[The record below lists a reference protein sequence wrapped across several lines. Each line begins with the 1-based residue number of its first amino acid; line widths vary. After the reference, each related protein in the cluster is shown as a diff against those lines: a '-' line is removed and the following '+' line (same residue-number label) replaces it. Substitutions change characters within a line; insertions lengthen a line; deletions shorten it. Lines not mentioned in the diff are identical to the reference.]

1 MHKKTRTALA
11 AVAAAALT
19 GGLLTLTASTAVAA
33 DGTLVAKA
41 DFNKDGKGDVATS
54 AAWAHVGGKEGAG
67 QVVALYGTSTGVNS
81 TKRTVISQD
90 TSGVPGSAEADD
102 MFGYETAYGDF
113 NADGYDDLAVG
124 APGEATTA
132 GEFAGSVTLLWGTAS
147 GLTGTGAVTLKDP
160 AAGADRMWGYTLAA
174 GDFDAD
180 GRTDLA
186 IGGSDTT
193 LFVYKGGF
201 TKTGGTGGHYAVDL
215 PLLEGAWKLHAGDVN
230 NDRATDLVVNGDALP
245 DLSAPTDEL
254 ETYVPEQN
262 TLLFGGA
269 SGLTAD
275 GHQSLRPGLITGI
288 GDINGDKFGDIVS
301 GLSLNAAWEDGEPIP
316 YGAKGGK
323 VWISYGSATGVG
335 KIAGITQDTSG
346 VPGASETDDGFGASL
361 DLGNVNG
368 DAYLDLVVGVPGE
381 SVDGHGETGSVVVLY
396 GTATGITGTGA
407 QSFHQGSAGVPGDNE
422 AGDWLGVDVKLDDVT
437 GDGKADLVAGSDE
450 NGNGAV
456 LYMPA
461 SGGKITATGSRSIS
475 PSSVGVSTTGYPS
488 FGWSFAD

>member
-19 GGLLTLTASTAVAA
+19 GGLLTFAASTAVAA

-41 DFNKDGKGDVATS
+41 DFNKDKKGDIATT
-54 AAWAHVGGKEGAG
+54 AAWAHVGGKANAG

-90 TSGVPGSAEADD
+90 TSGVPGAAEVDD
-102 MFGYETAYGDF
+102 LFGYETAYGDF
-113 NADGYDDLAVG
+113 NGDGYDDLAVG

-132 GEFAGSVTLLWGTAS
+132 GELAGSVTLLWGTAS
-147 GLTGTGAVTLKDP
+147 GITGTSAVTVKDP
-160 AAGADRMWGYTLAA
+160 AAGADRIWGYTLAA
-174 GDFDAD
+174 GDFDGD

-186 IGGSDTT
+186 IGGADTT

-201 TKTGGTGGHYAVDL
+201 TKTGGTGGYYAVDL
-215 PLLEGAWKLHAGDVN
+215 PLYEGAWKLHAGDVN

-245 DLSAPTDEL
+245 DLDAPTEEL
-254 ETYVPEQN
+254 ESYVPEQN
-262 TLLFGGA
+262 TLLFGSA
-269 SGLTAD
+269 SGLTAA

-301 GLSLNAAWEDGEPIP
+301 GFSWNEELGGETIP

-346 VPGASETDDGFGASL
+346 VPGSSETDDGFGASL

-381 SVDGHGETGSVVVLY
+381 DVDGVDETGSLVVLY
-396 GTATGITGTGA
+396 GTASGITGTGA
-407 QSFHQGSAGVPGDNE
+407 QSFHQGTAGVPGGNE
-422 AGDWLGVDVKLDDVT
+422 WGDWLGIDVKLDDVT
-437 GDGKADLVAGSDE
+437 GDGKADLIAGSDE

-461 SGGKITATGSRSIS
+461 SGSKITATGSRSIS
-475 PSSVGVSTTGYPS
+475 PTSVGVSTAEYPG
-488 FGWSFAD
+488 FGWTFAD